1 MNKPSATSIFPPTIL
16 IIALFASA
24 FFYGIIAF
32 NNDIFQSN
40 AQIELILSFMVLI
53 STALIIF
60 HRPIWGISIIVLFLP
75 LKSLWPEFSNEIF
88 SGIPLVTSFIV
99 IIGSLT
105 ITSTLVHVLD
115 KKIPTPRITWHHF
128 AALLF
133 VLWIG
138 FSHFDSITAYV
149 GGRIWFWTY
158 IQLLGLMVIG
168 TILIT
173 STNSAKVFGY
183 SIIAGTLISVIG
195 GTLTGGFEIS
205 EEATFRVRLA
215 GLHGNPNEFAIMC
228 IISLICLNY
237 FIPSVNNKLLRILM
251 FSAMPFMFFGLAFSI
266 SRTGLIAAIIVASIM
281 LFLKF
286 RIQVSNILIK
296 STPVALFVIGFI
308 ILISVL
314 PAQYRDLWFGSI
326 QREIS
331 NRTGTTEV
339 RLEIWKISI
348 DSIKENPITGIGAG
362 RFKSFAENKW
372 TLDQNYRERA
382 VHNTYLGIMTEMG
395 MVGFLLFSIFNLAIF
410 YELIVYSRNKGLA
423 MGNENI
429 SYMFFLVLVVW
440 AIFGLFG
447 NGEYGK
453 ILWLVNGASLGLINA
468 QSIRPVTS
476 TS

>member
-24 FFYGIIAF
+24 FFYGVAAF

-40 AQIELILSFMVLI
+40 SLIELILSFMVLI
-53 STALIIF
+53 STTLIIF

-105 ITSTLVHVLD
+105 TASTIVHIID
-115 KKIPTPRITWHHF
+115 NKIPKPKITWQHF
-128 AALLF
+128 FAMLF

-138 FSHFDSITAYV
+138 FSHFGSITEYV

-158 IQLLGLMVIG
+158 LQLLGLMIIG
-168 TILIT
+168 TVLIT
-173 STNSAKVFGY
+173 SAKSAKVFGY
-183 SIIAGTLISVIG
+183 SIIVGTLISVIG

-205 EEATFRVRLA
+205 DQATFKVRLA

-228 IISLICLNY
+228 IMSLICLNY
-237 FIPSVNNKLLRILM
+237 FIPSVNNRFLRILM
-251 FSAMPFMFFGLAFSI
+251 FSAIPVMFFGLAFSI
-266 SRTGLIAAIIVASIM
+266 SRTGLIAAIMVAAIM

-286 RIQVSNILIK
+286 RIKVSNILVK
-296 STPVALFVIGFI
+296 STPIALFVIGFI

-314 PAQYRDLWFGSI
+314 PSQYRDLWFGSI

-348 DSIKENPITGIGAG
+348 DTIKENPITGIGVG

-372 TLDQNYRERA
+372 TLDQDYRQRA
-382 VHNTYLGIMTEMG
+382 VHNTYLGVLTEMG
-395 MVGFLLFSIFNLAIF
+395 VVGFILFLIFNIAIL
-410 YELIVYSRNKGLA
+410 YGLISYSRNKGLA
-423 MGNENI
+423 TGNENI
-429 SYMFFLVLVVW
+429 SYMFFLVLIVW

-447 NGEYGK
+447 NGEYAK
-453 ILWLVNGASLGLINA
+453 VLWLTNGASLGIINA
-468 QSIRPVTS
+468 PPFRTVNLNS
-476 TS
+476 